1 MFNHSVRRWMPEN
14 FSKQELVQQFAD
26 AVDWLLSV
34 DYPYA
39 DKLAYRFEA
48 IKNKYANLQDVPLE
62 DIYAILEE
70 TGYKYITD
78 TLSLQEDE
86 LRTFLSFLTFI
97 HMYKGSRRGLE
108 FALRLLNI
116 EYILTEWFEADPLEE
131 PHTFRID
138 LLSFNP
144 NSVAGLDVIQ
154 RIIRFAKQYVYPLMN
169 YLKVEFRLDNTIF
182 NTAMVHQA
190 TSDYT
195 FFPDSIY
202 IIWDVY
208 RWDDKLWYYGVN
220 DLIFDV
226 ESWDLSTWGIADN

>member
-1 MFNHSVRRWMPEN
+1 
-14 FSKQELVQQFAD
+14 
-26 AVDWLLSV
+26 
-34 DYPYA
+34 
-39 DKLAYRFEA
+39 
-48 IKNKYANLQDVPLE
+48 
-62 DIYAILEE
+62 
-70 TGYKYITD
+70 
-78 TLSLQEDE
+78 
-86 LRTFLSFLTFI
+86 
-97 HMYKGSRRGLE
+97 
-108 FALRLLNI
+108 
-116 EYILTEWFEADPLEE
+116 
-131 PHTFRID
+131 
-138 LLSFNP
+138 
-144 NSVAGLDVIQ
+144 
-154 RIIRFAKQYVYPLMN
+154 MN